1 MEIRVCLA
9 DITNHLIL
17 SPHSAFRPACQ
28 DDFYMEKEEVYFRAL
43 SAFGNEK
50 MELDLLRDPHKR
62 TLKVEEMVRADHYLD
77 LFKTL
82 KAWDLMLDKD
92 LPDRLPIEEIKK
104 ARLPILVY
112 LPAPARTFRIF
123 GLG

>member
-1 MEIRVCLA
+1 
-9 DITNHLIL
+9 
-17 SPHSAFRPACQ
+17 
-28 DDFYMEKEEVYFRAL
+28 
-43 SAFGNEK
+43 
-50 MELDLLRDPHKR
+50 MELDLLRDPYQP

-77 LFKTL
+77 LFKIL

-92 LPDRLPIEEIKK
+92 LPDKPPIEEIKK

-112 LPAPARTFRIF
+112 LPAPARAFGIF